1 MTYIVSSGALNSTHS
16 LTAELS
22 INHTHI
28 RACYCD
34 QVFRQLK
41 LPYSIII
48 LQLGIEYSMSD
59 LISDAM
65 LEAQ

>member
-28 RACYCD
+28 RACYW

-41 LPYSIII
+41 LSYSIII